1 MDARAPNYEL
11 AELDYMSGMKYKDI
25 AEKYSVSLN
34 TVKSWKTR
42 YEWSKDKKGVHTK
55 KQKVCTQNQ
64 QNIESENEPVVE
76 EVNEVLENAE
86 LTDKQRLFCMYF
98 IKSFN
103 ATRAYQK
110 AYNCS
115 YEVAMING
123 CRMLRNAKIKKEI
136 ERLKKERLKL
146 DFLSESD
153 IFQKYMDIAFGDIG
167 DYVKFGKKQVPQW
180 AKDKKG
186 KWIPVIDPNTN
197 MQKIV
202 EYSYVDLKESN
213 EVDTSIISE
222 VSEGKNGIK
231 IKFADRMR
239 ALDWL
244 ASHMSMATEEQKARL
259 ELLRAQKAKLEQTN
273 APETDAGVLKLD
285 ELLNEIRKQ
294 AGVNDDTERQ
304 ADGVRQE
311 C

>member
-86 LTDKQRLFCMYF
+86 LTDKQRLFLLLLSKCHNATKAYMKAFGCNEYTARVNASRMLTNAN
-98 IKSFN
+98 IKSE
-103 ATRAYQK
+103 
-110 AYNCS
+110 
-115 YEVAMING
+115 YE
-123 CRMLRNAKIKKEI
+123 
-136 ERLKKERLKL
+136 KL
-146 DFLSESD
+146 NRSKMNQSFLQASD
-153 IFQKYMDIAFGDIG
+153 IFEKYIDIAFGDIG
-167 DYVKFGKKQVPQW
+167 DYVKFGKKKVPQW

-202 EYSYVDLKESN
+202 EYSYVNLKESN

-259 ELLRAQKAKLEQTN
+259 ELLRAQKAKLENDGNMDDEAVGQKIDN
-273 APETDAGVLKLD
+273 IASILSQIETVC
-285 ELLNEIRKQ
+285 
-294 AGVNDDTERQ
+294 DDDI
-304 ADGVRQE
+304 AD
-311 C
+311 

>member
-1 MDARAPNYEL
+1 
-11 AELDYMSGMKYKDI
+11 
-25 AEKYSVSLN
+25 
-34 TVKSWKTR
+34 
-42 YEWSKDKKGVHTK
+42 
-55 KQKVCTQNQ
+55 
-64 QNIESENEPVVE
+64 
-76 EVNEVLENAE
+76 
-86 LTDKQRLFCMYF
+86 
-98 IKSFN
+98 
-103 ATRAYQK
+103 
-110 AYNCS
+110 YNCS

-202 EYSYVDLKESN
+202 EYSYVDLKESI

-231 IKFADRMR
+231 IKLADRMK

-244 ASHMSMATEEQKARL
+244 SNHMNMATDEQKARL
-259 ELLRAQKAKLEQTN
+259 ELLKAQKAKLESDGNMDSEATEQKIDN
-273 APETDAGVLKLD
+273 IASILSQMEPVKD
-285 ELLNEIRKQ
+285 EDIS
-294 AGVNDDTERQ
+294 D
-304 ADGVRQE
+304 
-311 C
+311 